1 MSNMT
6 TKWFAVIAALN
17 LVFELSTRAEIEVA
31 GDAGTE
37 TGVEV
42 STSEE
47 KPARPEK
54 PERPERPKKDVTGQE
69 VKELVAEFRTKMAE
83 FHAEQKELVKK
94 LKSATAEEREGI
106 REQLKQNR
114 EGFHT
119 VKEQFRDTVKEV
131 TGDLKDHAAKVSAEV
146 KADTKGGKVRK

>member
-1 MSNMT
+1 MT

-37 TGVEV
+37 AGVEV

-54 PERPERPKKDVTGQE
+54 PERPERPRKEIAGQE
-69 VKELVAEFRTKMAE
+69 VKELVAEFRTKIAE
-83 FHAEQKELVKK
+83 LHTEQKELVKK
-94 LKSATAEEREGI
+94 LKSAKAEEREGI

-114 EGFHT
+114 EEFHGM
-119 VKEQFRDTVKEV
+119 KEQFRDTVKEV
-131 TGDLKDHAAKVSAEV
+131 TGDLKDHASKVSAEV
-146 KADTKGGKVRK
+146 KSDTKGGKIRK

>member
-17 LVFELSTRAEIEVA
+17 LVFELSARAEIEVA

-42 STSEE
+42 STTIE

-54 PERPERPKKDVTGQE
+54 PDRPERPKKEIAGQD
-69 VKELVAEFRTKMAE
+69 VKELVTEFRTRMAE
-83 FHAEQKELVKK
+83 FHSEQKELVKK
-94 LKSATAEEREGI
+94 FKTASEEERAGI
-106 REQLKQNR
+106 REQLKLNR
-114 EGFHT
+114 EEFHA
-119 VKEQFRDTVKEV
+119 VKEQFRDTVKDV

-146 KADTKGGKVRK
+146 KSDTKGGKIRK